1 MAWLLLLFF
10 RAAVAFGIPLQ
21 LAVHLLPPGNGLEAL
36 GGPLVGC
43 AAALGGYVLAVRLG
57 EGRWAG
63 ELALRRRCPG
73 SQSGAVL
80 GLALMAVLMGAM
92 VVTGLY
98 DITLVG
104 GARCGRDSA
113 WRCRWPS
120 RRSSGCARC
129 CSGCCGGRSDPYRP
143 SPSRPWSSAR
153 CTWPTQLRPIR
164 RGKVS
169 EVQGCDRRVG
179 HQGGFADLGEFDPP
193 DAAREAGSEVRG
205 NPNSQAGLP
214 DASGAD
220 EADQASVGQRLS
232 NFRQLRGGVRRSLS
246 PGRERC
252 GSGAWAWPR

>member
-36 GGPLVGC
+36 VGPLVGC

-63 ELALRRRCPG
+63 ELALRR
-73 SQSGAVL
+73 
-80 GLALMAVLMGAM
+80 
-92 VVTGLY
+92 
-98 DITLVG
+98 
-104 GARCGRDSA
+104 
-113 WRCRWPS
+113 RCRWPS

-252 GSGAWAWPR
+252 RSGAWAWPR